1 MLSPSSSAQKN
12 LGEEDSSGSDAGSE
26 VGLEPE
32 TDRFGFIVTNGS
44 TAGSVGP
51 PPELVRQR
59 EAKWINIIGQWDRIL
74 LKKTSKVKVQCQK
87 GIPASLR
94 AKCWPL
100 LCGATDRMKQ
110 NENLYQSLDSQ
121 PTLQSWVDVIERDLD
136 RQFPFHEMFLSK
148 DGHGQRGL
156 FRVLKAYTQYQPE
169 EGYCQAQGPV
179 TAVLLMNMPAEEA
192 FWCLVQISEQYL
204 PGYYS
209 PLLEGVLFDAAMLT
223 WVLKRTCPAAHKHL
237 QHHEVEPLMFATD
250 WLMCLF
256 TRHLPFNTLLR
267 VWDLF
272 FCYGVRVLLQVAVV
286 LVRRV
291 LGRAEQRKQ
300 CQGQMETLER
310 LRGVREQVQE
320 EDDTFIAEVC
330 SVQLSARDLE
340 KQTEK
345 ELVKWRKD
353 RPSSTFDPRRR
364 CQGYRMAWARARQSE
379 EERDRKERE
388 KGNLSVPLARSA
400 STLSL
405 SPSLLH
411 KRWRKGGKVNTSEWE
426 GGGKVVRHLSMGA
439 KEDWRSWA
447 ELDFKKVQGVQE
459 EEDVVS
465 EEHKKQP
472 KLTGQ
477 TEKKEFLE
485 GPKEIDK
492 IQTIPTEQVEET
504 VIVKEQI
511 EQVEKRVTEKEKSHL
526 KETDEGK
533 MLSEQTEETNM
544 DAEPTQY
551 PDKDQTVENIPQP
564 IEETADHKPR
574 EELNSCSQSQVLEQ
588 QSHQSEDPEIKDKET
603 NTETEKQ
610 VSESEHSAAVEE
622 NQTETQSQVLE
633 QQSHQSEDQEIK
645 DKETNT
651 ETEKQVSESEHS
663 AAVEENQTET
673 QSQVLEQQ
681 SHQSEDQEIK
691 DKETNTETEKQVS
704 ESEHSAAVEE
714 NQTETQSQVLEQQS
728 HQSEDQEIKDKET
741 NTETEKQV
749 SESEHS
755 AAVEENQ
762 TETQSQVL
770 EQQSHQSEDQEI
782 KDKETNTETEKQVS
796 ESEHSAAVE
805 ENQTETQSQV
815 LEQQS
820 HQSEDQEIKDKETN
834 TETEKQVSESEHSA
848 AVEENQTET
857 QSQVLEQQSHQSEDQ
872 EIKDKETNTET
883 EKQVSESEHS
893 AAVEENQTET
903 QSQVLEQQSHQSED
917 QEIKDK
923 ETNTETEKQVSE
935 SEHSAAVEENQTET
949 QSQVLEQQSHQSEDQ
964 EIKDKETNTETE
976 KQVSESEHSA
986 AVEENQT
993 ETQKDASA
1001 NTALKMEV
1009 GVHTNKELTILAD
1022 VKPEESTETES
1033 VQRMQVDTVT
1043 EVSETTTEAS
1053 PGSETVS
1060 VVIAPPVTD
1069 PTAETEAQEQ
1079 QQQVIPER
1087 EESSQGEEFE
1097 GKCHSTE
1104 SLAETDMKEE
1114 SHTHTETET
1123 DVLAQAQAQAEENAA
1138 TQDKLEAEIVQ
1149 IDSKQHIDLKTE
1161 AETPCSPQSIQ
1172 PQEGTDLA
1180 ADTETEAE
1188 VSVANDVATESS
1200 EAFAQCPEEQRD
1212 AAAPQP
1218 TQEVGEIILTTRSV
1232 AQVDN
1237 DQTATE
1243 TQLNE
1248 ETHSDSIAPPQKEGT
1263 SSQAEAM
1270 NLTTE
1275 PDGKAS
1281 SVETTTS
1288 GEPEETKVTVG
1299 AAEVEE
1305 STENVEENK
1314 VGEDDVFISTEP
1326 TDSANT
1332 DSNPQV
1338 QERDSHQTEPS
1349 NSGQT
1354 QLSGR
1359 RSSRSSGDFCV
1370 RKSSSSRGSRL
1381 GRRLSEDLFTMP
1393 QKTSQ
1398 SQAIPNQP
1406 EVEAQSSPG
1415 AVNPN
1420 LTPPEVT
1427 SLLSAEVTERTAVQ
1441 QQQQPPPDPPKR
1453 FGLFRRL
1460 RGEQPK
1466 KAKGTPKMQVP
1477 KILIQDFS
1485 DGTETGKP
1493 VEEEGGEKVSS
1504 RERRRRR
1511 REQERRQKE
1520 EERLRKKREKE
1531 EEKEKE
1537 RERRK
1542 PQTRG
1547 KSFQVQRDKGSSDA
1561 PEPAKTGSQTLRY
1574 SASCAESYF

>member
-209 PLLEGVLFDAAMLT
+209 PLLEGVLFDAAMLS

-364 CQGYRMAWARARQSE
+364 CQGYRMAWARARQRE

-411 KRWRKGGKVNTSEWE
+411 KRWRKGGKVNTNEWE

-485 GPKEIDK
+485 GPKEIEK

-511 EQVEKRVTEKEKSHL
+511 EQVQKRVTEKEKSHL

-564 IEETADHKPR
+564 IEETADHKQR
-574 EELNSCSQSQVLEQ
+574 EELNSCS
-588 QSHQSEDPEIKDKET
+588 
-603 NTETEKQ
+603 
-610 VSESEHSAAVEE
+610 
-622 NQTETQSQVLE
+622 QSQVLE

-728 HQSEDQEIKDKET
+728 HQSEDQVIEEKET
-741 NTETEKQV
+741 NTETAKQ
-749 SESEHS
+749 E
-755 AAVEENQ
+755 A
-762 TETQSQVL
+762 
-770 EQQSHQSEDQEI
+770 
-782 KDKETNTETEKQVS
+782 
-796 ESEHSAAVE
+796 
-805 ENQTETQSQV
+805 
-815 LEQQS
+815 
-820 HQSEDQEIKDKETN
+820 
-834 TETEKQVSESEHSA
+834 
-848 AVEENQTET
+848 
-857 QSQVLEQQSHQSEDQ
+857 
-872 EIKDKETNTET
+872 
-883 EKQVSESEHS
+883 
-893 AAVEENQTET
+893 
-903 QSQVLEQQSHQSED
+903 
-917 QEIKDK
+917 
-923 ETNTETEKQVSE
+923 
-935 SEHSAAVEENQTET
+935 
-949 QSQVLEQQSHQSEDQ
+949 
-964 EIKDKETNTETE
+964 
-976 KQVSESEHSA
+976 ESEHSA

-993 ETQKDASA
+993 ETQKDAVA
-1001 NTALKMEV
+1001 GTNTALKMEV

-1053 PGSETVS
+1053 PGSETDS

-1161 AETPCSPQSIQ
+1161 AETLCSPQSIQ

-1188 VSVANDVATESS
+1188 VSVANDVAKESS

-1332 DSNPQV
+1332 DNNPQV

-1354 QLSGR
+1354 QPSGR

-1547 KSFQVQRDKGSSDA
+1547 KSFQVQRDTGSSDA